1 LAALAVVV
9 GGGIVTAVVLWQRR
23 RREALEQYCLVR
35 GYRFERERPGAASD
49 LEGFGVFHQG
59 HNRRWRAT
67 ISGQSGGRAFTAF
80 EYTYVTGGG
89 KNSSHHRLT
98 VMLWEST
105 ETSLPAFTLVPEGFF
120 RRLAQRFG
128 AKDFDFEE
136 DPEFSRAYQLQGDD
150 EAAVRALFTPG
161 RRAFLTAPGID
172 GDKPARHHLAAA
184 GPRLAWWR
192 EGGLP
197 GPDQLDQF
205 LALGD
210 AVRRQFL
217 S

>member
-1 LAALAVVV
+1 LVALAVLA
-9 GGGIVTAVVLWQRR
+9 GGGIVTAVFLWQRR

-35 GYRFERERPGAASD
+35 GYRFEPERRGAESN
-49 LEGFGVFHQG
+49 LEGFGVFRQG

-67 ISGQSGGRAFTAF
+67 ITGQSGGRPFTAF

-128 AKDFDFEE
+128 AKDFDFDE

-150 EAAVRALFTPG
+150 EARVRALFTPG

-172 GDKPARHHLAAA
+172 GDKPPRHHLAAA
-184 GPRLAWWR
+184 GARLAWWR